1 MRSVPMDVAS
11 SFSTL
16 AQAFSNTEDVD
27 HVDMCGVVDLGRTYR

>member
-1 MRSVPMDVAS
+1 MDVAS

-27 HVDMCGVVDLGRTYR
+27 HMEMCGGVDLGRIYH